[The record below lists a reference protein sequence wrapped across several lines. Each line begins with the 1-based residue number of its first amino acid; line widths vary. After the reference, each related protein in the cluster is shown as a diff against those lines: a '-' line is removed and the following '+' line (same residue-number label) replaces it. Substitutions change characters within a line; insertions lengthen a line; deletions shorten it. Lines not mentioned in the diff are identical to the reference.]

1 MSKNKKSKWL
11 YNFKINRD
19 VEKKVTEKSKDED
32 GKDIEV
38 TKTVTETVP
47 IDFYIRKPNRRLY
60 DDAELF
66 YGVKMSEGIK
76 AGLLTRNLLSKR
88 YEDDGGAFSEA
99 EKERYSQIYM
109 EIYTKE
115 AEYQRLQVNLDNKP
129 QELRERISQDI
140 LIEISELRRELIE
153 IENSQANIFDQTAEN
168 RAKNQTIMW
177 WVLKLSHWKEHG
189 REDESEFFV
198 GKDFEEKLTTYDEYE
213 ESDDEFLNEAIK
225 KLAFFISFW
234 YMGRAT
240 SEEEFKAVE
249 ELYGSQ
255 NEDPE
260 EDEVEEV
267 NEKEEA
273 QAADKAADK
282 AETETEAE
290 VKTEAKVEAEN
301 SEKPKLDPN
310 QPKPKPK
317 VRKQKQAEKKESK
330 TEEKTEETK

>member
-1 MSKNKKSKWL
+1 
-11 YNFKINRD
+11 
-19 VEKKVTEKSKDED
+19 
-32 GKDIEV
+32 
-38 TKTVTETVP
+38 
-47 IDFYIRKPNRRLY
+47 
-60 DDAELF
+60 
-66 YGVKMSEGIK
+66 
-76 AGLLTRNLLSKR
+76 
-88 YEDDGGAFSEA
+88 
-99 EKERYSQIYM
+99 
-109 EIYTKE
+109 
-115 AEYQRLQVNLDNKP
+115 
-129 QELRERISQDI
+129 
-140 LIEISELRRELIE
+140 
-153 IENSQANIFDQTAEN
+153 
-168 RAKNQTIMW
+168 MW

-249 ELYGSQ
+249 ELYSSQ